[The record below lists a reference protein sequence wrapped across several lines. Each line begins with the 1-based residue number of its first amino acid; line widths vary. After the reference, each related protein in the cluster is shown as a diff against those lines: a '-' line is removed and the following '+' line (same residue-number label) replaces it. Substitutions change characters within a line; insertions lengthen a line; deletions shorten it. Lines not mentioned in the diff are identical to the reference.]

1 MPQFSLECQKKKGV
15 RRESRQTINEII
27 NRSSNNKME
36 YIIIDVMMSSSFLS
50 DSVASGTLTS
60 GVFFCR
66 CSTSRNNR
74 AS

>member
-50 DSVASGTLTS
+50 DSVASGTS

-66 CSTSRNNR
+66 CSMSRNNR

>member
-1 MPQFSLECQKKKGV
+1 MPQFSLECQKKGV
-15 RRESRQTINEII
+15 RRESRQTNYNNDN

-36 YIIIDVMMSSSFLS
+36 YIIIDGMMSSSFLS
-50 DSVASGTLTS
+50 DSVASGTS

-66 CSTSRNNR
+66 CSTSRNNG